1 MSDVRD
7 RPDAYWLLLFPGL
20 FLVITLVASNL
31 VGEALRNALDRGP
44 SRRSAGSE
52 PVAVTGTPPGTPE
65 CAAIL
70 VLQKLTLRGRGFIL
84 LLRTAPLA

>member
-20 FLVITLVASNL
+20 FLVISLVASNL
-31 VGEALRNALDRGP
+31 VGEALRDAL
-44 SRRSAGSE
+44 
-52 PVAVTGTPPGTPE
+52 GTPPGPPE